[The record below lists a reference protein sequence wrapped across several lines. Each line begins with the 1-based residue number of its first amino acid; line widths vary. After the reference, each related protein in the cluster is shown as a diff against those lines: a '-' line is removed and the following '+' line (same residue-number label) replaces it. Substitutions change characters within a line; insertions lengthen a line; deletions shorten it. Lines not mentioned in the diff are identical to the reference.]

1 MSVHAGK
8 QCKASAT
15 RSAATVLKPVCV
27 ECWISGSRPSSS
39 GGPGYDTQ
47 NCASAVRC
55 VMDPVSVPADTMALA
70 GRLALATL
78 LGAVVGIDREIALKP
93 AGLRTHALVSL
104 GAALVTVVGLQ
115 LGHSG
120 GDTGAP
126 GRIIQGLV
134 AGIGFIGGGVILH
147 REGGRAVHGLT
158 TAASIW
164 IASVTGV
171 AVGTGLWRGA
181 VAAVVLSLVVLA
193 LGRFRDNALRRGGTG
208 DNPDDN

>member
-1 MSVHAGK
+1 
-8 QCKASAT
+8 
-15 RSAATVLKPVCV
+15 
-27 ECWISGSRPSSS
+27 
-39 GGPGYDTQ
+39 
-47 NCASAVRC
+47 
-55 VMDPVSVPADTMALA
+55 MDPVSVPADTMALA

-78 LGAVVGIDREIALKP
+78 LGAAVGVDREIALKP

-115 LGHSG
+115 LGQSG
-120 GDTGAP
+120 DNAAP

-164 IASVTGV
+164 IASGTGV

-181 VAAVVLSLVVLA
+181 VAAVVLSLVVLTV
-193 LGRFRDNALRRGGTG
+193 GRSLDTALRKISS
-208 DNPDDN
+208 DDRDDTSS

>member
-1 MSVHAGK
+1 
-8 QCKASAT
+8 
-15 RSAATVLKPVCV
+15 
-27 ECWISGSRPSSS
+27 
-39 GGPGYDTQ
+39 
-47 NCASAVRC
+47 
-55 VMDPVSVPADTMALA
+55 MDPVSVPGDTMALV
-70 GRLALATL
+70 GRLALATV
-78 LGAVVGIDREIALKP
+78 LGGALGTDREISLKP

-104 GAALVTVVGLQ
+104 GAALVTIVGLQ

-120 GDTGAP
+120 GDAAAP

-147 REGGRAVHGLT
+147 RRDAKEVHGLT

-181 VAAVVLSLVVLA
+181 VAAVILSLILLSV
-193 LGRFRDNALRRGGTG
+193 GRTLENALHKMSGGR
-208 DNPDDN
+208 PDDN